1 MRKHLQLKDDEGVP
15 ASLLFIMA
23 CMAAV
28 SVANIYYCQPLLS
41 LMGNDLGIDEWRASL
56 IAMITQVGYACGL
69 FFIIPSGDKFDRK
82 KIVSYSFSIL
92 TIALLCI
99 IALSNNFH
107 AVMAASFTVGAC
119 SVMPQIFIPIAAQYS
134 RPEKK
139 GANVG
144 LIVSGL
150 LTGILASR
158 VISGL
163 VGEWLGWRSMY
174 VIAAIVMSLCTLIV
188 WRIMPYTENNYTG
201 SYKRLMHSLFALIR
215 EYKLLRIC
223 ALRAAFA
230 FGSFLALWAS
240 LTFKMEQAPFYAGS
254 DVVGLLGLCGVA
266 GAMSASV
273 IGRLVSR
280 IGVHNFNL
288 LGAAL
293 MLSAWIIAYLWGN
306 TYTAIII
313 TILIL
318 DIGMQCIQLSN
329 QTVVFS
335 LNPKASNRINTIFMT
350 NYFIGGSL
358 GTFLSGSAWSMAGW
372 SGVTIVGIGLAFC
385 SLCIT
390 LFSKQ

>member
-1 MRKHLQLKDDEGVP
+1 MRKYLQLKDDEGVP

-99 IALSNNFH
+99 ALSNNFH

-163 VGEWLGWRSMY
+163 VGERLGWRSMY

-240 LTFKMEQAPFYAGS
+240 LTFKMKQAPFYAGS

-273 IGRLVSR
+273 VGRLVSR
-280 IGVHNFNL
+280 IGVRNFNL

-293 MLSAWIIAYLWGN
+293 MLSAWLIAYLWGN

-372 SGVTIVGIGLAFC
+372 SGVTIAGIGLAFC

>member
-92 TIALLCI
+92 TIALLC

-273 IGRLVSR
+273 VGRLVSR
-280 IGVHNFNL
+280 IGVRNFNL

>member
-23 CMAAV
+23 YMAAV

-41 LMGNDLGIDEWRASL
+41 LMGNDLGIDEWRTSL

-99 IALSNNFH
+99 ALSNNFH
-107 AVMAASFTVGAC
+107 AVMAASFAVGAC

-273 IGRLVSR
+273 VGRLVSR
-280 IGVHNFNL
+280 IGVRNFNL

-372 SGVTIVGIGLAFC
+372 SGVTSVCIGLSFC

>member
-99 IALSNNFH
+99 ALSNNFH
-107 AVMAASFTVGAC
+107 AVMAASFAVGVC

-273 IGRLVSR
+273 VGRLVSR

-293 MLSAWIIAYLWGN
+293 TLSAWIIAYLWGN

-335 LNPKASNRINTIFMT
+335 INPKASNRINTIFMT

>member
-1 MRKHLQLKDDEGVP
+1 MRKYLQLKDDEGVP

-99 IALSNNFH
+99 ALSNNFH
-107 AVMAASFTVGAC
+107 AVMAASFTLGAC

-163 VGEWLGWRSMY
+163 VGERLGWRSMY

-240 LTFKMEQAPFYAGS
+240 LTFKMKQAPFYAGS

-273 IGRLVSR
+273 VGRLVSR
-280 IGVHNFNL
+280 IGVRNFNL

-372 SGVTIVGIGLAFC
+372 SGVTIAGIGLAFC

>member
-23 CMAAV
+23 YMAAV

-99 IALSNNFH
+99 ALSNNFH
-107 AVMAASFTVGAC
+107 AVMAASFAVGAC

-293 MLSAWIIAYLWGN
+293 MLSAWIIAYLLGN

>member
-41 LMGNDLGIDEWRASL
+41 LMGDDLGIDEWRASL

-99 IALSNNFH
+99 ALSNNFH
-107 AVMAASFTVGAC
+107 AVMAASFAVGAC

-273 IGRLVSR
+273 VGRLVSR

>member
-69 FFIIPSGDKFDRK
+69 FFIIPSGDKFDRN
-82 KIVSYSFSIL
+82 SFSIL
-92 TIALLCI
+92 TIALLC

-107 AVMAASFTVGAC
+107 AVMAASFAVGAC

-273 IGRLVSR
+273 VGRLVSR
-280 IGVHNFNL
+280 IGVRNFNL

-335 LNPKASNRINTIFMT
+335 INPKASNRINTIFMT

>member
-99 IALSNNFH
+99 ALSNNFH
-107 AVMAASFTVGAC
+107 AVMAASFAVGAC

-273 IGRLVSR
+273 VGRLVSR

>member
-92 TIALLCI
+92 TIALLC

-201 SYKRLMHSLFALIR
+201 SYKKLMHSLFALIR

>member
-1 MRKHLQLKDDEGVP
+1 MSKHLHLKDNEGVP
-15 ASLLFIMA
+15 ASLLFTMA

-82 KIVSYSFSIL
+82 KIVSYSFTIL
-92 TIALLCI
+92 AMALLCI
-99 IALSNNFH
+99 ALSDNFH
-107 AVMAASFTVGAC
+107 TVMAASFAVGAC

-163 VGEWLGWRSMY
+163 VGEWLGWRAMY
-174 VIAAIVMSLCTLIV
+174 FIAAIVMSLCTLIV

-266 GAMSASV
+266 GAMAASV
-273 IGRLVSR
+273 VGRLVSR
-280 IGVHNFNL
+280 IGVRNFNL
-288 LGAAL
+288 LGTAL
-293 MLSAWIIAYLWGN
+293 MLSAWVIAYLWGN
-306 TYTAIII
+306 TYTAVIV

-358 GTFLSGSAWSMAGW
+358 GTFLSGSAWSLAGW

>member
-1 MRKHLQLKDDEGVP
+1 MRKYLQLKDDEGVP

-92 TIALLCI
+92 TIALLC

-254 DVVGLLGLCGVA
+254 DVVGLLGLCGGA

-273 IGRLVSR
+273 VGRLVSR
-280 IGVHNFNL
+280 IGVRNFNL

-372 SGVTIVGIGLAFC
+372 SGVTIAGIGLAFC

>member
-99 IALSNNFH
+99 ALSNNFH
-107 AVMAASFTVGAC
+107 AVMAASFAVGVC

-273 IGRLVSR
+273 VGRLVSR

-335 LNPKASNRINTIFMT
+335 INPKASNRINTIFMT

-372 SGVTIVGIGLAFC
+372 SGVTILGIGLAFC

>member
-41 LMGNDLGIDEWRASL
+41 LMGNDLSIDEWRASL

-99 IALSNNFH
+99 ALSNNFH
-107 AVMAASFTVGAC
+107 AVMAASFAVGAC

-266 GAMSASV
+266 GAISASV
-273 IGRLVSR
+273 VGRLVSR

>member
-15 ASLLFIMA
+15 ASLPFIMA

-99 IALSNNFH
+99 ALSNNFH
-107 AVMAASFTVGAC
+107 AVMAASFAVGVC

-273 IGRLVSR
+273 VGRLVSR

-335 LNPKASNRINTIFMT
+335 INPKASNRINTIFMT

>member
-23 CMAAV
+23 YMAAV

-41 LMGNDLGIDEWRASL
+41 LMGNDLGIDEWRTSL

-99 IALSNNFH
+99 ALSNNFH
-107 AVMAASFTVGAC
+107 AVMAASFAVGAC

-254 DVVGLLGLCGVA
+254 DVVVLLGLCGVA

-273 IGRLVSR
+273 VGRLVSR
-280 IGVHNFNL
+280 IGVRNFNL

>member
-23 CMAAV
+23 YMAAV

-41 LMGNDLGIDEWRASL
+41 LMGNDLGIDEWRTSL

-99 IALSNNFH
+99 ALSNNFH
-107 AVMAASFTVGAC
+107 AVMAASFAVGAC

-273 IGRLVSR
+273 VGRLVSR
-280 IGVHNFNL
+280 IGVRNFNL

-306 TYTAIII
+306 TYTDIII

>member
-99 IALSNNFH
+99 ALSNNFH

-150 LTGILASR
+150 LPGILASR

-273 IGRLVSR
+273 VGRLVSR
-280 IGVHNFNL
+280 IGVRNFNL

>member
-41 LMGNDLGIDEWRASL
+41 LMGNDLSIDEWRASL

-99 IALSNNFH
+99 ALSNNFH
-107 AVMAASFTVGAC
+107 AVMAASFAVGAC

-150 LTGILASR
+150 LTGIPASR

-273 IGRLVSR
+273 VGRLVSR

>member
-92 TIALLCI
+92 TIALLC

-273 IGRLVSR
+273 VGRLVSR
-280 IGVHNFNL
+280 IGVRNFNL

-372 SGVTIVGIGLAFC
+372 SGVTIAGIGLAFC

>member
-99 IALSNNFH
+99 ALSNNFH
-107 AVMAASFTVGAC
+107 AVMAASFAVGAC

-163 VGEWLGWRSMY
+163 VGGWLGWRSMY

-273 IGRLVSR
+273 VGRLVSR

>member
-1 MRKHLQLKDDEGVP
+1 
-15 ASLLFIMA
+15 
-23 CMAAV
+23 
-28 SVANIYYCQPLLS
+28 
-41 LMGNDLGIDEWRASL
+41 MGNDLGIDEWRASL

-99 IALSNNFH
+99 ALSNNFH

-134 RPEKK
+134 RPEKR

-273 IGRLVSR
+273 VGRLVSR
-280 IGVHNFNL
+280 IGVRNFNL

-318 DIGMQCIQLSN
+318 DIGMQCIQLSQSDRRLFPQYQSIEPDRHDFHDKLFHRRLFGN
-329 QTVVFS
+329 ITIGKRMEYGW
-335 LNPKASNRINTIFMT
+335 LERSNNRGYRFG
-350 NYFIGGSL
+350 F
-358 GTFLSGSAWSMAGW
+358 
-372 SGVTIVGIGLAFC
+372 
-385 SLCIT
+385 
-390 LFSKQ
+390 LFSAHHPIFQNNNSFQIIPTIHALL

>member
-23 CMAAV
+23 YMAAV

-41 LMGNDLGIDEWRASL
+41 LMGNDLGIDEWRTSL

-99 IALSNNFH
+99 ALSNNFH
-107 AVMAASFTVGAC
+107 AVMAASFAVGAY

-273 IGRLVSR
+273 VGRLVSR
-280 IGVHNFNL
+280 IGVRNFNL

>member
-41 LMGNDLGIDEWRASL
+41 LMGNDLSIDEWRASL

-92 TIALLCI
+92 TIALLW

-107 AVMAASFTVGAC
+107 AVMAASFAVGAC

-273 IGRLVSR
+273 VGRLVSR

>member
-99 IALSNNFH
+99 ALSNNFH
-107 AVMAASFTVGAC
+107 AVMAASFAVGVC

-273 IGRLVSR
+273 VGRLVSR

-335 LNPKASNRINTIFMT
+335 INPKASNRINTIFMT

>member
-23 CMAAV
+23 YMAAV

-92 TIALLCI
+92 TIALLC

-273 IGRLVSR
+273 VGRLVSR
-280 IGVHNFNL
+280 IGVRNFNL

-358 GTFLSGSAWSMAGW
+358 GTLLSGSAWSMAGW
-372 SGVTIVGIGLAFC
+372 SGVTIAGIGLAFC

>member
-1 MRKHLQLKDDEGVP
+1 MRKHLQLKDDKGVP

-99 IALSNNFH
+99 ALSNNFH
-107 AVMAASFTVGAC
+107 AVMAASFAVGAC

-273 IGRLVSR
+273 VGRLVSR

>member
-23 CMAAV
+23 YMAAV

-41 LMGNDLGIDEWRASL
+41 LMGNDLGIDEWRTSL

-99 IALSNNFH
+99 ALSNNFH
-107 AVMAASFTVGAC
+107 AVMAASFAVGAC

-230 FGSFLALWAS
+230 FGSFLALWPS

-273 IGRLVSR
+273 VGRLVSR
-280 IGVHNFNL
+280 IGVRNFNL

>member
-99 IALSNNFH
+99 ALSNNFH
-107 AVMAASFTVGAC
+107 AVMAASFAVGVC

-273 IGRLVSR
+273 VGRLVSR

-293 MLSAWIIAYLWGN
+293 MLSAWIIAYLWRI
-306 TYTAIII
+306 TYAAIII

-335 LNPKASNRINTIFMT
+335 INPKASNRINTIFMT

>member
-41 LMGNDLGIDEWRASL
+41 LMGNDLSIDEWRASL

-99 IALSNNFH
+99 ALSNNFH
-107 AVMAASFTVGAC
+107 AVMAASFAVGAC

-215 EYKLLRIC
+215 EYKLLRLC

-273 IGRLVSR
+273 VGRLVSR

>member
-1 MRKHLQLKDDEGVP
+1 M
-15 ASLLFIMA
+15 LFIMA

-41 LMGNDLGIDEWRASL
+41 LMGNDLSIDEWRASL

-99 IALSNNFH
+99 ALSNNFH
-107 AVMAASFTVGAC
+107 AVMAASFAVGAC

-273 IGRLVSR
+273 VGRLVSR

>member
-1 MRKHLQLKDDEGVP
+1 MSKHLHLKDNEGVP
-15 ASLLFIMA
+15 TSLLFTMA

-56 IAMITQVGYACGL
+56 IAMITQVGSACGL
-69 FFIIPSGDKFDRK
+69 FLIIPSGDKFDRK
-82 KIVSYSFSIL
+82 KIVSYSFTIL
-92 TIALLCI
+92 AMALFC
-99 IALSNNFH
+99 IALSDNFH
-107 AVMAASFTVGAC
+107 TVMAASFAVGTC

-163 VGEWLGWRSMY
+163 VGEWLGWRAMY
-174 VIAAIVMSLCTLIV
+174 FIAAIVMSLCTLVV

-266 GAMSASV
+266 GAMAASV
-273 IGRLVSR
+273 VGCLVSR
-280 IGVHNFNL
+280 IGVRNFNL

-293 MLSAWIIAYLWGN
+293 MLSAWVIAYLWGN
-306 TYTAIII
+306 TYTAVII

-358 GTFLSGSAWSMAGW
+358 GTFLSGSAWSLAGW
-372 SGVTIVGIGLAFC
+372 SGVTIVGIGLASC

>member
-99 IALSNNFH
+99 ALSNNFH

-134 RPEKK
+134 RQEKK

-273 IGRLVSR
+273 VGRLVSR
-280 IGVHNFNL
+280 IGVRNFNL

-335 LNPKASNRINTIFMT
+335 LNTKASNRINTIFMT

>member
-1 MRKHLQLKDDEGVP
+1 MRKHLQLKDDEGV
-15 ASLLFIMA
+15 ATSLLFIMA

-92 TIALLCI
+92 TIALLC

-273 IGRLVSR
+273 VGRLVSR
-280 IGVHNFNL
+280 IGVRNFNL

-372 SGVTIVGIGLAFC
+372 SGVTIAGIGLAFC

>member
-23 CMAAV
+23 YMAAV

-99 IALSNNFH
+99 ALSNNFH
-107 AVMAASFTVGAC
+107 AVMAASFAVGAC
-119 SVMPQIFIPIAAQYS
+119 SVMPQIFSPIAAQYS

>member
-92 TIALLCI
+92 TIALLC

-273 IGRLVSR
+273 VGRLVSR
-280 IGVHNFNL
+280 IGVRNFNL

-306 TYTAIII
+306 TYPAIII

-335 LNPKASNRINTIFMT
+335 LNTKASNRINTIFMT

>member
-28 SVANIYYCQPLLS
+28 SLANIYYCQPLLS
-41 LMGNDLGIDEWRASL
+41 LMGNDLSIDEWRASL

-99 IALSNNFH
+99 ALSNNFH
-107 AVMAASFTVGAC
+107 AVMAASFAVGAC

-273 IGRLVSR
+273 VGRLVSR

>member
-41 LMGNDLGIDEWRASL
+41 LMGNDLSIDEWRASL

-99 IALSNNFH
+99 ALSNNFH
-107 AVMAASFTVGAC
+107 AVMAASIAVGAC

-273 IGRLVSR
+273 VGRLVSR